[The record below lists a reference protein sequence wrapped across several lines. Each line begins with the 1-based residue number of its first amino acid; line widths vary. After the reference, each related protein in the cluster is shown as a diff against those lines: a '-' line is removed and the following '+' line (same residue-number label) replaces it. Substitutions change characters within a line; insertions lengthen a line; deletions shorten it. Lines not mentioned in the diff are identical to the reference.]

1 MKSHDHL
8 IEVMSELGVFLTE
21 KEFKAIRRAVKR
33 DRRVDKKLKKRKI
46 RLRMIS
52 CHGSR
57 INNQ

>member
-33 DRRVDKKLKKRKI
+33 DRKIDKKLRQ
-46 RLRMIS
+46 RAVRMRMINA
-52 CHGSR
+52 HKPLIR
-57 INNQ
+57 